1 MIANG
6 ELANDDAAIQAALDE
21 LVTGVTAPVE

>member
-6 ELANDDAAIQAALDE
+6 ELPADDAAIQATLDI
-21 LVTGVTAPVE
+21 LVEGVTAPVE